1 MQVVTVEEGLQL
13 LETPFTQN
21 RYKIERES
29 VSIRYSYGR
38 VLGTTALAKMNY
50 PPFRR
55 SAMDCHSICRRYKDI
70 SYTRDYWRR

>member
-29 VSIRYSYGR
+29 VSIGHSYGR

-50 PPFRR
+50 PPFF
-55 SAMDCHSICRRYKDI
+55 SI
-70 SYTRDYWRR
+70 